1 MANRRS
7 KAARVSGGK
16 PLPEASS
23 ALLVMPD
30 GPARDALLGRLEL
43 LGLRVSAV
51 GGHDDASRLLE
62 ESNVDSVLVCD
73 SAPGAGVLITQISG
87 TSGGPTCVLMCAKPS
102 LALAL
107 EAMRAGASDI
117 LTPDLDDAHL
127 GELLSGVISRGRAA
141 RAGMARIEAR
151 ARRYRE
157 LCRRLR
163 ASRAEVMSRSGELC
177 GEMAQTCRDLTR
189 RLADVALASEVTT
202 LLRQELELES
212 LLRTALEYML
222 KKTGPTNAAIFLPST
237 SGDFSLGAY
246 ANYDC
251 PKDSAETMLD
261 HLSGVI
267 APAFE
272 AASEPALLSTWPQLN
287 LALGADAHLLEE
299 YALSIFPCRHEGECL
314 GVACFFR
321 DRRTSFDESTMQTLG
336 RVTELFGSQL
346 ARVIR
351 THHRHLPKDKWGSP
365 GDPTGGLDE
374 AA

>member
-1 MANRRS
+1 MASRKG
-7 KAARVSGGK
+7 KAAFGTTGH
-16 PLPEASS
+16 PAG

-30 GPARDALLGRLEL
+30 GAARLSVFRRLES
-43 LGLRVSAV
+43 LGLRVDAV
-51 GGHDDASRLLE
+51 ASRDAALKILNASPVDLL
-62 ESNVDSVLVCD
+62 LVSD
-73 SAPGAGVLITQISG
+73 QVARAGELLAS
-87 TSGGPTCVLMCAKPS
+87 SGGSTRANLLLSSNPS
-102 LALAL
+102 LETALD
-107 EAMRAGASDI
+107 AMRSGASDI
-117 LTPDLDDAHL
+117 LTPTLSERDWNDAL
-127 GELLSGVISRGRAA
+127 NQAIA
-141 RAGMARIEAR
+141 RAHEARAQIARIEAR

-163 ASRAEVMSRSGELC
+163 ASRAEVMTRSGELC
-177 GEMAQTCRDLTR
+177 GEMAQTCRQLTD
-189 RLADVALASEVTT
+189 RLNDVALASEVTT

-222 KKTGPTNAAIFLPST
+222 KKSGPTNAAIFLPST

-272 AASEPALLSTWPQLN
+272 EAGEPALLSTWPQLN
-287 LALGADAHLLEE
+287 LALGQDAHLLEG
-299 YALSIFPCRHEGECL
+299 YAVSVFPCRHEGECL
-314 GVACFFR
+314 GIACFFR
-321 DRRTSFDESTMQTLG
+321 DRRTSFDNATMKTLT
-336 RVTELFGSQL
+336 RVTELFGAQL

-365 GDPTGGLDE
+365 GDHAGGLDE